1 MWTKT
6 LSNSPSKA
14 QAKAQPKALPL
25 SQPILRWAL
34 TAALALMLSATAAA
48 MAAPVAYQL
57 SSGSATIRGTLAGSS
72 ESIFVGPAAIDAPII
87 SARTVIDQDAGANG
101 RVESI
106 QIVLGDLNIQINSAL
121 LPIDTLN
128 IFSPTISSIGGS
140 DLNVFGQFAMQSR
153 IAAIVTGTFPGGL
166 PFGPD
171 SIQSADDSGSVTGIV
186 SISGDEIMIQ
196 IIGVTVASFE
206 QIGSLDPNA
215 PNIEVKADFTF
226 RGVLENPIPEPSA
239 ALLFLVG
246 ASVAGSSIRR
256 RR

>member
-6 LSNSPSKA
+6 LSSSPSKA

-34 TAALALMLSATAAA
+34 AAALALMLPATAA
-48 MAAPVAYQL
+48 MAAPVSYQL

-87 SARTVIDQDAGANG
+87 SARTVIDQDAGPNG
-101 RVESI
+101 RV
-106 QIVLGDLNIQINSAL
+106 
-121 LPIDTLN
+121 
-128 IFSPTISSIGGS
+128 
-140 DLNVFGQFAMQSR
+140 
-153 IAAIVTGTFPGGL
+153 
-166 PFGPD
+166 
-171 SIQSADDSGSVTGIV
+171 
-186 SISGDEIMIQ
+186 
-196 IIGVTVASFE
+196 E